1 MERQHFPSDLILI
14 VPRTNNADEIHTE
27 DESTAQS
34 ALEQIMSYNNQDG
47 FDDEQSSGAVLD
59 FPNDGYNNTVNT
71 SNGLHHRSYSRS
83 PSPILPSSSSSS
95 RHDDDS
101 YNDSYTNQHSYS
113 PPSPYEHSDHPG
125 YDRSYRRGYD
135 QSNFTDTHQTRQ
147 MQTRSSAGTSSSSRL
162 SE

>member
-83 PSPILPSSSSSS
+83 PSPILPLSSSSS

-113 PPSPYEHSDHPG
+113 PRHPTSI
-125 YDRSYRRGYD
+125 RTIPVMTVHTAMATTSRI
-135 QSNFTDTHQTRQ
+135 SLTHTKLVKC
-147 MQTRSSAGTSSSSRL
+147 RL
-162 SE
+162 AHLLAPLPAAA